1 MRTLV
6 VALWLTAFVIHS
18 GPGAATSGPGVP
30 PAPLGLDLYRP
41 VPADNPLTPEKVA
54 LGRRLFHDRRLSAHR
69 ALSCAVCHDSSRG
82 FSNGRTVAVGAGGVA
97 GRRNVPTLIN
107 RVYGATFFW
116 DGRARSLEQQV
127 VQPLVDPH
135 EMAATPDA
143 IMATL
148 RGDGGYRRQFMAAF
162 GRAPVFDDL
171 ARALAS
177 YVRTIRSGNS
187 RYDQFRH
194 GSLRAL
200 NGAEQRGMRL
210 FLGKANCWACHS
222 GSNLSD
228 ERFHNTGIA
237 FREGRLVDRGRFTV
251 TGREAD
257 RGAFKT
263 PTLREIAR
271 TAPYM
276 HDGSLP
282 TIESVI
288 EYYNRGGNANAG
300 LDAEIRP
307 LTLSVDDRRALAA
320 FLRALSG
327 TVSEGS

>member
-1 MRTLV
+1 
-6 VALWLTAFVIHS
+6 
-18 GPGAATSGPGVP
+18 
-30 PAPLGLDLYRP
+30 
-41 VPADNPLTPEKVA
+41 
-54 LGRRLFHDRRLSAHR
+54 
-69 ALSCAVCHDSSRG
+69 
-82 FSNGRTVAVGAGGVA
+82 
-97 GRRNVPTLIN
+97 
-107 RVYGATFFW
+107 
-116 DGRARSLEQQV
+116 
-127 VQPLVDPH
+127 
-135 EMAATPDA
+135 
-143 IMATL
+143 
-148 RGDGGYRRQFMAAF
+148 
-162 GRAPVFDDL
+162 
-171 ARALAS
+171 
-177 YVRTIRSGNS
+177 
-187 RYDQFRH
+187 
-194 GSLRAL
+194 
-200 NGAEQRGMRL
+200 MRL